1 MFFTNNELCAIL
13 KLALV
18 MANAD
23 GKVSE
28 EESAMMCLE
37 LLRFGVDQDKVKV
50 LAGLGDKMSN
60 LEACKIVSNMN
71 ADEKKYVTAYLGA
84 IICADGNIDDSEL
97 KAWAVITALCDLP
110 TMSIGEAIQIMS
122 KL

>member
-1 MFFTNNELCAIL
+1 MFFTNNELCAVL

-37 LLRFGVDQDKVKV
+37 LLRFGVDQDKVKT
-50 LAGLGDKMSN
+50 LARLGDKMSN
-60 LEACKIVSNMN
+60 VEACKIVSNMT
-71 ADEKKYVTAYLGA
+71 ADEKKYVTAYLGT
-84 IICADGNIDDSEL
+84 IICADGKIDDSEL
-97 KAWAVITALCDLP
+97 KTWALITALCDLP
-110 TMSIGEAIQIMS
+110 TMSIGEAITIMS
-122 KL
+122 DL

>member
-1 MFFTNNELCAIL
+1 MFFTNNELCAVL

-37 LLRFGVDQDKVKV
+37 LLRFGVDQDKVKT
-50 LAGLGDKMSN
+50 LARLGDKMSN
-60 LEACKIVSNMN
+60 VEACKIVSNMT
-71 ADEKKYVTAYLGA
+71 ADEKKYVTAYLGT
-84 IICADGNIDDSEL
+84 IICADGKIDDSEL
-97 KAWAVITALCDLP
+97 KTWALITALCDLP
-110 TMSIGEAIQIMS
+110 TMSIGEAIAIMS
-122 KL
+122 DL